1 MFKNLKFYK
10 SYEDIVHNTLVILLP
25 RGKYCTTRTSYMIHP
40 IIHTAFFCYLL
51 FEAFQD
57 QPTQVVNR

>member
-25 RGKYCTTRTSYMIHP
+25 RGKYYGTSRTSYDMIHP
-40 IIHTAFFCYLL
+40 THCIFLL
-51 FEAFQD
+51 YFIRGISRSANTSGE
-57 QPTQVVNR
+57 

>member
-40 IIHTAFFCYLL
+40 TYCIFLL
-51 FEAFQD
+51 YFIRGISRSANTSGE
-57 QPTQVVNR
+57 

>member
-25 RGKYCTTRTSYMIHP
+25 RGKYCTTRTSYMIYP
-40 IIHTAFFCYLL
+40 TYCIFLLYLL